1 MTAPARLPGDQCQ
14 VHGWHR
20 PPVLETERH
29 HVWPLGMGGPDV
41 ESNIVLVCGTGHANI
56 HRVLRALAYGKTPPK
71 ATRQERYY
79 AVRGFL
85 MWQEAGRPGRIV

>member
-1 MTAPARLPGDQCQ
+1 MIEPTRLAGDQCS
-14 VHGWHR
+14 VHKYHW
-20 PPVLETERH
+20 PPVLETEVH

-41 ESNIVLVCGTGHANI
+41 VGNTVKVCGTGHANI

-79 AVRGFL
+79 AVRGL
-85 MWQEAGRPGRIV
+85 LAWQNAGRPGRIV